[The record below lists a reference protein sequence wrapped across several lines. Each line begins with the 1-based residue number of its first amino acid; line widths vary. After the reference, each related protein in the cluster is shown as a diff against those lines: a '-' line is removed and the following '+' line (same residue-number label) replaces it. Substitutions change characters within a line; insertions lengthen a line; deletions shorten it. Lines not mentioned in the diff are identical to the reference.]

1 MLGFNAIAESAIC
14 EAGSISQP
22 DGLIAVAGP
31 LGAALVIGAA
41 ALGFSSA
48 PSPLQSP
55 SAVAYRTVEG
65 YSEAPGVLA
74 TALALGGGT
83 GGPSSAPAILGVP
96 RAVGS
101 IPLLSYAAA
110 GHVLGQP
117 RGLAYH
123 DFSGQLGDAVTR
135 YVMDL
140 ITPTGT
146 VRAPISSWQ
155 ATLQTGAKNYVQ
167 GVVPAVADWID
178 AINDATEFVI
188 TRAADTSVGRI
199 EYEMARAPLEQISI
213 ARGPTN
219 YTATLSGYSTAFAE
233 NEEPDAA
240 YDRTLTGIR
249 STTTGTAATRV
260 RCAIDWLLR
269 PGQRAYYDEGAS
281 FVVSYINY
289 YVPATGD
296 AYMDVG
302 E

>member
-1 MLGFNAIAESAIC
+1 MLGFSALSEIALSEQSGSVQPQGIVSLPAIFGTAQAVGAHV
-14 EAGSISQP
+14 AGSTTAASM
-22 DGLIAVAGP
+22 
-31 LGAALVIGAA
+31 LGA
-41 ALGFSSA
+41 
-48 PSPLQSP
+48 
-55 SAVAYRTVEG
+55 SAVVGA
-65 YSEAPGVLA
+65 GV
-74 TALALGGGT
+74 T
-83 GGPSSAPAILGVP
+83 GWASAAAILGSGQ
-96 RAVGS
+96 AVGS
-101 IPLLSYAAA
+101 VPMSAWAAA
-110 GHVLGQP
+110 ASPLGNP
-117 RGLAYH
+117 YAFAYH
-123 DFSGQLGDAVTR
+123 DFTAFIGDQITT
-135 YVMDL
+135 YVLDL
-140 ITPTGT
+140 DTPDGL
-146 VRAPISSWQ
+146 VRVPISSWQ

>member
-1 MLGFNAIAESAIC
+1 MLGFSALSEIALSEQSGSVQPQGIVSLPAIFGTVQAVGAHV
-14 EAGSISQP
+14 AGSTAAASM
-22 DGLIAVAGP
+22 
-31 LGAALVIGAA
+31 LGA
-41 ALGFSSA
+41 
-48 PSPLQSP
+48 
-55 SAVAYRTVEG
+55 SAVVG
-65 YSEAPGVLA
+65 SGV
-74 TALALGGGT
+74 T
-83 GGPSSAPAILGVP
+83 GWASAAAILGSGQV
-96 RAVGS
+96 VGS
-101 IPLLSYAAA
+101 VPMSAWAAA
-110 GHVLGQP
+110 PTMLGAQ
-117 RGLAYH
+117 RAIAYH
-123 DFSGQLGDAVTR
+123 DFTDAVGDSITT

-140 ITPTGT
+140 DTPGGL
-146 VRAPISSWQ
+146 VRVPISSWQ